1 MKISAKFA
9 RTGRSGRQ
17 RGVTMVLIAVGLS
30 FMILAMAALAIDL
43 VALYGAH
50 NDAQLAADAA
60 ALAGAKAIADSG
72 YTTDQGTIPWSTIQ
86 PIAASVATAVATQNK
101 ISGQTI
107 PAGSVVVTPSTTI
120 VTNPQVSVTITT
132 NTLPAFFSRIW
143 GNQSLSAGATS
154 VAEAYN
160 PSNPSGANPPVQSQ
174 CVKPWLLP
182 NLELGGGLTPLFN
195 PLSGVLTGTDT
206 AGSSYTLS
214 LSNKC
219 TGGGGSTCTLPIT
232 PVGGQYIPAQLTAPV
247 IVPSCNTD
255 ACDYEQNISS
265 CSPQPV
271 ACGANFALQE
281 VAIETASCGIPYNNM
296 TNTGTSCLIHGT
308 SLGSGQDCMGAD
320 AASCGV
326 AAASP
331 TPTTIFAG
339 ANNRLVGDGV
349 NPGDLISTSDSLV
362 TIPVFDSSA
371 AQIVAPGNV
380 TVIGFVQ
387 AFIKSVDG
395 TGHINI
401 SLVNI
406 SGCSSSVAGSPVQG
420 DSISPVPVHLISP

>member
-1 MKISAKFA
+1 MRGSKPLAVRSSAF
-9 RTGRSGRQ
+9 R
-17 RGVTMVLIAVGLS
+17 
-30 FMILAMAALAIDL
+30 
-43 VALYGAH
+43 
-50 NDAQLAADAA
+50 
-60 ALAGAKAIADSG
+60 
-72 YTTDQGTIPWSTIQ
+72 P
-86 PIAASVATAVATQNK
+86 AT
-101 ISGQTI
+101 
-107 PAGSVVVTPSTTI
+107 
-120 VTNPQVSVTITT
+120 
-132 NTLPAFFSRIW
+132 
-143 GNQSLSAGATS
+143 AGATS

-182 NLELGGGLTPLFN
+182 NLELNGAGTTLFN

-206 AGSSYTLS
+206 VGSAYTLT
-214 LSNKC
+214 LSSGC
-219 TGGGGSTCTLPIT
+219 AGSTCTLPIA
-232 PVGGQYIPAQLTAPV
+232 PHGGQYVPAQLTAPT
-247 IVPSCNTD
+247 IIPSCDTD
-255 ACDYEQNISS
+255 ACDYEENISS

-281 VAIETASCGIPYNNM
+281 VAIETAGCGVSYNSM

-308 SLGSGQDCMGAD
+308 SPGSGQDCMGAD

-387 AFIKSVDG
+387 AFIRSVDG
-395 TGHINI
+395 AGNINI
-401 SLVNI
+401 HLVNI
-406 SGCSSSVAGSPVQG
+406 SGCGSSVSGSPVQG